1 MYKYMYPYRENGDI
15 QNFGQMLDNIFSP
28 LFEATVNPSS
38 NPALYYF
45 LETVVGL
52 DSVDDESRP
61 GMYVYIYVSI
71 YYMHIHVYMDE
82 YL

>member
-1 MYKYMYPYRENGDI
+1 
-15 QNFGQMLDNIFSP
+15 MLDNIFSP

-61 GMYVYIYVSI
+61 GIYIYI
-71 YYMHIHVYMDE
+71 YTDVNSCMTMSVCVLYIWK